1 MRSANRRHLAGAYGL
16 TPARGASPERSVMM
30 IDKTEETK
38 LQNLQDAIE
47 PAWQQAENGECVVYD
62 MQSII
67 DELDQK

>member
-1 MRSANRRHLAGAYGL
+1 MRSANRRHLAGIYEL
-16 TPARGASPERSVMM
+16 TPTKGATPERRVMM

-38 LQNLQDAIE
+38 LQNLRDAIE
-47 PAWQQAENGECVVYD
+47 LAWQQAENGECVVFD